1 MLRIYRGE
9 REMRSA
15 QILSKGKGKREA
27 QGVEDRDFCH
37 HPSLVDVGFRGAE
50 PLQHPWSTS
59 TTWPLRG
66 CSSVWLVITGDGDAA
81 LAAARFTSPHELW
94 PSQSQQPVR

>member
-9 REMRSA
+9 SEMRSA
-15 QILSKGKGKREA
+15 QILSKGKGKSEA

-37 HPSLVDVGFRGAE
+37 PSIVDVGFRGAE
-50 PLQHPWSTS
+50 PLQHPWSTFA
-59 TTWPLRG
+59 TRPLRG
-66 CSSVWLVITGDGDAA
+66 CSSVWLVIAGDRDAA

-94 PSQSQQPVR
+94 PSQSQQTVR